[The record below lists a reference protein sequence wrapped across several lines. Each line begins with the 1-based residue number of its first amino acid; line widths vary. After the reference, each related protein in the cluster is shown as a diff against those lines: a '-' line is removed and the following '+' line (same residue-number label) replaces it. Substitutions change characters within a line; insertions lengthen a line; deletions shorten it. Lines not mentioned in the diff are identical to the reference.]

1 MLMIKLFTA
10 QFIGL
15 LALFS
20 NIAFA
25 QFDVSES
32 VTASASFPDVAMT
45 CIGNLAVF
53 FSCLLRG
60 RLHVEM
66 GARDLLDTIR
76 PSKLI
81 KVRDGCI
88 RTSSSFYYP
97 VVMLS
102 NHTPDSSVRQF
113 MEYIKNTYASDS
125 ILLQFHR
132 LRSGE
137 VTAENCDSHTCNCIV
152 LDALDV
158 STTIHLARRMPGT
171 LKRLSGSDADHQCL
185 LPCLTCLRNGCHGC
199 NHRLLH
205 VNQVQYTDIYTL
217 TEGDPKEWPVASVC
231 EILDRG
237 VDTVCQERTCV
248 CIPTRPAEYDEWTK
262 MLIRSLK
269 TKDKEGKGVT
279 NLASDHLK
287 NT

>member
-76 PSKLI
+76 PSKLS
-81 KVRDGCI
+81 R
-88 RTSSSFYYP
+88 
-97 VVMLS
+97 
-102 NHTPDSSVRQF
+102 
-113 MEYIKNTYASDS
+113 
-125 ILLQFHR
+125 
-132 LRSGE
+132 
-137 VTAENCDSHTCNCIV
+137 
-152 LDALDV
+152 
-158 STTIHLARRMPGT
+158 
-171 LKRLSGSDADHQCL
+171 
-185 LPCLTCLRNGCHGC
+185 
-199 NHRLLH
+199 
-205 VNQVQYTDIYTL
+205 
-217 TEGDPKEWPVASVC
+217 
-231 EILDRG
+231 
-237 VDTVCQERTCV
+237 
-248 CIPTRPAEYDEWTK
+248 
-262 MLIRSLK
+262 
-269 TKDKEGKGVT
+269 
-279 NLASDHLK
+279 
-287 NT
+287 